1 MASIFSKIIQKEIP
15 AEIISENDQFIAFL
29 DIMPLVHG
37 HTLVVPKQ
45 EVDYIFDLSTEDLAG
60 LLEFARPIAKA
71 IEKQSDGKKK
81 EKYIKEYNIL
91 QSQKTTVR
99 FKHRSI
105 RLYSV
110 TTGYQSKYDLER
122 GLLKIEIDPRI

>member
-1 MASIFSKIIQKEIP
+1 MVKS
-15 AEIISENDQFIAFL
+15 
-29 DIMPLVHG
+29 
-37 HTLVVPKQ
+37 
-45 EVDYIFDLSTEDLAG
+45 G
-60 LLEFARPIAKA
+60 LK
-71 IEKQSDGKKK
+71 KKK

-91 QSQKTTVR
+91 QSQKTTVK
-99 FKHRSI
+99 FKNRSI